1 MKCELSKRP
10 AVRSNRHCR
19 GATSTLEVIV
29 ALTLLLSV
37 LSLSVSLIMRHGH
50 LLTAQRHYRQALDE
64 LSNQMDKVTALPADE
79 VPQALK
85 QLSLSPF
92 AVARL
97 SAAKL
102 KADLKPADVG
112 QRITMQLTWNESH
125 EQTVSMTGWIFP
137 QTGPP
142 AKRTGG
148 EP

>member
-1 MKCELSKRP
+1 MCAIKR
-10 AVRSNRHCR
+10 RR
-19 GATSTLEVIV
+19 GATSVLEVIV

-37 LSLSVSLIMRHGH
+37 LSLSVSLILRHGH

-64 LSNQMDKVTALPADE
+64 LSNQMDRVTALPEDE

-102 KADLKPADVG
+102 SADLKPGDMG
-112 QRITMQLTWNESH
+112 QRITMRLTWNESH
-125 EQTVSMTGWIFP
+125 EQIVSMTGWIFP

-142 AKRTGG
+142 AKKSDG